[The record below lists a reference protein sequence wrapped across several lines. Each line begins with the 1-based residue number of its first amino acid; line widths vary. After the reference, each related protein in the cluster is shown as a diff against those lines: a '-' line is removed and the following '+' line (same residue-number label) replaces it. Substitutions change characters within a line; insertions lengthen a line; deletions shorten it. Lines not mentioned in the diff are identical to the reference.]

1 MYMVAVVLLAIVITD
16 ITHWFR
22 ITAQYDTFE
31 EMVPAYLSAYP
42 AWLQNARIITAI
54 EIFLLGSSL
63 FIFIQAMKANY
74 LKIISIVFAA
84 LASLLICWQ
93 TFSLM

>member
-31 EMVPAYLSAYP
+31 KMVPAYLSAFP
-42 AWLQNARIITAI
+42 SWLQNARIITVI
-54 EIFLLGSSL
+54 EIFLLGISG
-63 FIFIQAMKANY
+63 FIFVQAIKSNY

-84 LASLLICWQ
+84 LASLLIYWQ